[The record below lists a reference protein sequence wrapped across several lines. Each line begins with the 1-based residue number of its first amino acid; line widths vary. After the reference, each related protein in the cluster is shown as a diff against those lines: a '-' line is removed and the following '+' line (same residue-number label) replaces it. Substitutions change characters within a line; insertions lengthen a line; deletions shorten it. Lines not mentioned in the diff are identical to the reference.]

1 VEVPRLAPRHLL
13 IGLALMV
20 GFAVVF
26 ALTALR
32 ADPASPVL
40 AVARPVPAG
49 VTITGADLAVV
60 RVVPDPGMEVFT
72 EAERDSVIGQTAAVP
87 LAEGSL
93 LSPTQVGAPDW
104 PPAGWSV
111 IAVTVP
117 GGRLPAGLV
126 AGSQVSVL
134 HTGTQNG
141 AAGGEGTPAPG
152 DAAPDTPTANP
163 TAADTPAADSQAAN
177 PPVAVAASVVEVATP
192 DLSGTTVVS
201 LLLSTID
208 AHRVAAAADEL
219 AVVLESPARGR

>member
-60 RVVPDPGMEVFT
+60 RVVPDRGMEVFT
-72 EAERDSVIGQTAAVP
+72 EAERGSVIGQTAAVP

-93 LSPTQVGAPDW
+93 LSPGQVGAPDW

-134 HTGTQNG
+134 HTGAQAG
-141 AAGGEGTPAPG
+141 AAAGEGTPAPG

-163 TAADTPAADSQAAN
+163 TAADSQASN
-177 PPVAVAASVVEVATP
+177 PPAAVAASVVEVATP

-201 LLLSTID
+201 LLLSTVD